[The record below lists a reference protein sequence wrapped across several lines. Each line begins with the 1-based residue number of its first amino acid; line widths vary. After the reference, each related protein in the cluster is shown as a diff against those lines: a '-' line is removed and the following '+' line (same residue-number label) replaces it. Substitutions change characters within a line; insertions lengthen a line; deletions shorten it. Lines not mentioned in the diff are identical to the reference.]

1 MMETVKNQFKASLE
15 YVKALVKWLIIA
27 TAVGAVGGVVGSL
40 FHESIEYVTRL
51 RNDNNWLITLLPVG
65 GLAIAALYQ
74 LFGKKD
80 KIDTNRVI
88 EAVQTN
94 NNVPLI
100 MTPLIFVGTVITHL
114 FGGSAGREG
123 AALQLGGSIGYNLGK
138 LFRLNK
144 NDIHIIVMSGMSAVF
159 AALFGTPLA
168 AAFFAIEV
176 ISVGV
181 IHYAAL
187 VPCIISSITAYQIAL
202 YGFGVSPVS
211 FKIAYVSLSADIVL
225 RVIILAI
232 LCALVS
238 IVFCAAIKKS
248 EYYLKKLIPNQF
260 LRAFTGGVAVVLL
273 SIALHT
279 TEYNGAG
286 MNVIADAL
294 AGNVKP
300 WAFAVKIIFTALT
313 IAAGFKGG
321 EIVPGFFIG
330 STFGCFIGSL
340 LGLDPGFAAAIGFV
354 ALFCGVVNC
363 PFASVLL
370 ALEVFGGNSIL
381 LFAIACGVSFM
392 MSGYFGL
399 YKSQKFLYSKIKE
412 EYVDMNLQ

>member
-1 MMETVKNQFKASLE
+1 MMESVKNYAKASFQ
-15 YVKALVKWLIIA
+15 YAKAFVKWLIIA
-27 TAVGAVGGVVGSL
+27 AIVGAVGGVVGSI
-40 FHESIEYVTRL
+40 FHESIEYVTHLRIENNRL
-51 RNDNNWLITLLPVG
+51 ILLLPVG
-65 GLAIAALYQ
+65 GLVIAAMYRI
-74 LFGKKD
+74 FGKKG

-88 EAVQTN
+88 EAVQTD

-123 AALQLGGSIGYNLGK
+123 AALQLGGSLGYNLGK
-138 LFRLNK
+138 VFRLNK
-144 NDIHIIVMSGMSAVF
+144 NDMHIIVMSGMSAVF
-159 AALFGTPLA
+159 AALFGTPLT

-187 VPCIISSITAYQIAL
+187 VPCLISAIVAYEIAL
-202 YGFGVSPVS
+202 LGFGIMPVS
-211 FKIAYVSLSADIVL
+211 FATVQMDASADVVLKVIV
-225 RVIILAI
+225 LAI

-238 IVFCAAIKKS
+238 ILFCTAIKKA
-248 EYYLKKLIPNQF
+248 EHYIKKLIPNIY
-260 LRAFTGGVAVVLL
+260 LRAFAGGAAVVLL
-273 SIALHT
+273 TFAMQT
-279 TEYNGAG
+279 TDYNGAG
-286 MNVIADAL
+286 MGVIENAL
-294 AGNVKP
+294 SGNAKP
-300 WAFAVKIIFTALT
+300 WAFAVKILFTAIT

-330 STFGCFIGSL
+330 STFGCFAGSL

-370 ALEVFGGNSIL
+370 AMEVFGGNSIL

-412 EYVDMNLQ
+412 EYVDINLQ

>member
-1 MMETVKNQFKASLE
+1 MMETVKNQIKTSFEYAKAF
-15 YVKALVKWLIIA
+15 VKWLIIA
-27 TAVGAVGGVVGSL
+27 AVVGAVGGVVGSL
-40 FHESIEYVTRL
+40 FHESIEYVTHMRTE
-51 RNDNNWLITLLPVG
+51 NEWLILLLPVG
-65 GLAIAALYQ
+65 GFVIAVLYGV
-74 LFGKKD
+74 FGKKG

-88 EAVQTN
+88 EAVQTD

-100 MTPLIFVGTVITHL
+100 MAPLIFVGTVITHL

-123 AALQLGGSIGYNLGK
+123 AALQLGGSLGYNVGK
-138 LFRLNK
+138 VLRLNK
-144 NDIHIIVMSGMSAVF
+144 KDMHIIVMSGMSAVF
-159 AALFGTPLA
+159 AALFGTPLT

-187 VPCIISSITAYQIAL
+187 VPCLISSIIAYKIASL
-202 YGFGVSPVS
+202 GFGIMPVS
-211 FKIAYVSLSADIVL
+211 FAAKQMDISAEIL
-225 RVIILAI
+225 LKVIILAV

-238 IVFCAAIKKS
+238 IVFCTAIKKS
-248 EYYLKKLIPNQF
+248 EHYIKKLIPNIY
-260 LRAFTGGVAVVLL
+260 LRAFVGGAVIVLL
-273 SIALHT
+273 TIALQT
-279 TEYNGAG
+279 TDYNGAG
-286 MNVIADAL
+286 MNVIEAAL
-294 AGNVKP
+294 SGTAKP
-300 WAFAVKIIFTALT
+300 WAFAVKILFTAIT

-330 STFGCFIGSL
+330 STFGCTMGYV

-363 PFASVLL
+363 PFASLLL
-370 ALEVFGGNSIL
+370 AMEVFGGNSIL

-412 EYVDMNLQ
+412 EYVDINLQ

>member
-1 MMETVKNQFKASLE
+1 METVKNQVNA
-15 YVKALVKWLIIA
+15 ALTYITAFIKWLFIA
-27 TAVGAVGGVVGSL
+27 AIVGVVGGVVGSV
-40 FHESIEYVTRL
+40 FHESIEYVTHLRVENYRL
-51 RNDNNWLITLLPVG
+51 ILLLPVG
-65 GLAIAALYQ
+65 GLAIAAMYRI
-74 LFGKKD
+74 FGKKG

-88 EAVQTN
+88 EAVQTD

-123 AALQLGGSIGYNLGK
+123 AALQLGGSLGYNLGK
-138 LFRLNK
+138 VFRLNK
-144 NDIHIIVMSGMSAVF
+144 NDMHIIVMSGMSAVF
-159 AALFGTPLA
+159 AALFGTPLT

-187 VPCIISSITAYQIAL
+187 VPCIISAIVAYEIAL
-202 YGFGVSPVS
+202 LGFGIAPVS
-211 FKIAYVSLSADIVL
+211 FAAAHLDASAEVVLKVIVL
-225 RVIILAI
+225 AV

-238 IVFCAAIKKS
+238 ILFCTAIKKA
-248 EYYLKKLIPNQF
+248 EHYIKKLIPNIY
-260 LRAFTGGVAVVLL
+260 LRAFAGGAAVVLL
-273 SIALHT
+273 TFALQT
-279 TEYNGAG
+279 TDYNGAG
-286 MNVIADAL
+286 MSVIENAL
-294 AGNVKP
+294 AGNAKP
-300 WAFAVKIIFTALT
+300 WAFAVKILFTAIT

-330 STFGCFIGSL
+330 STFGCVAGSL

-363 PFASVLL
+363 PVASVLL
-370 ALEVFGGNSIL
+370 SVEVFGGNSIL

-412 EYVDMNLQ
+412 EFVDINLQ